1 MKSFLLKLHR
11 YIGLALAPF
20 MVIILVTG
28 MILAFKPILAPSIS
42 QQPVAEN
49 AAQLVQAV
57 ERLNNNNIRIN
68 SLELDQDGER
78 FWITGGG
85 VRSQSAY
92 ALSDGSFIG
101 TGGMSNDFFQTVK
114 SLHKSFLLDA
124 ETLVEW
130 LSYLMAA
137 VIVIGFF
144 ILMKP
149 RFRKTLMSWHNAL
162 GVWLLPLWLVL
173 PVTGVLMTNMIGGP
187 DVEQFSQN
195 SATIPVMVEHLQ
207 ETGQLEQLVSITSLK
222 GGRYMMVNLMSDAGL
237 ETVQIDADTLVASPV
252 ELNTYIPKVLHEGTW
267 AGAFSGW
274 LNFLVAGAL
283 LFFTCSGV
291 YSWVV
296 RSQRERN
303 ERLAVPVT
311 GGANEVLVAYATQT
325 GTAQGLAKDTVEYLQ
340 RHDVKAKISP
350 LASVTAQSMAQFK
363 ATLIIASTTGKGDMP
378 EGAKRFING
387 LLAAANLDATQIN
400 YSILALGDSS
410 YAQFCAAGIKL
421 EQSLQ
426 KIGAQATQPLVKAD
440 ADPIPAWSEWIQGV
454 AKSLGFTPS
463 AEVELPRSNDT
474 LVKAKLIERKRLDN
488 PEFSRNEVQMLLF
501 ELPNDIDF
509 RGGDL
514 FLVTP
519 PGEQQSRPYSV
530 GSDVLEG
537 NILRLTVSLHQ
548 FKDADGLV
556 RNGACSEY
564 LCHDLEVGQT
574 IDAVVRTHSSFHVP
588 EDNQPM
594 ILAGTGC
601 GIAPLVGFLPRLAK
615 DRRYTWLFFGNGHE
629 QGDNLYAEEWDK
641 AQQDGVISRIDRV
654 FDNQQRGYIQHQMI
668 THGEEI
674 FQLLQQQG
682 ARIFLCGRAN
692 TVGRGVEEALLS
704 IAQTHGGMSEEQA
717 QNWLTRLREEERIRE
732 DLFG

>member
-173 PVTGVLMTNMIGGP
+173 PVTGVLMTIMIGGP

-283 LFFTCSGV
+283 LFFTGSGV

-363 ATLIIASTTGKGDMP
+363 ATLIIASTTGEGDMP
-378 EGAKRFING
+378 EGAKRYTVVIISLKPHNFIG
-387 LLAAANLDATQIN
+387 
-400 YSILALGDSS
+400 
-410 YAQFCAAGIKL
+410 
-421 EQSLQ
+421 
-426 KIGAQATQPLVKAD
+426 
-440 ADPIPAWSEWIQGV
+440 
-454 AKSLGFTPS
+454 
-463 AEVELPRSNDT
+463 
-474 LVKAKLIERKRLDN
+474 
-488 PEFSRNEVQMLLF
+488 
-501 ELPNDIDF
+501 
-509 RGGDL
+509 
-514 FLVTP
+514 
-519 PGEQQSRPYSV
+519 SV
-530 GSDVLEG
+530 
-537 NILRLTVSLHQ
+537 
-548 FKDADGLV
+548 
-556 RNGACSEY
+556 
-564 LCHDLEVGQT
+564 
-574 IDAVVRTHSSFHVP
+574 
-588 EDNQPM
+588 
-594 ILAGTGC
+594 
-601 GIAPLVGFLPRLAK
+601 
-615 DRRYTWLFFGNGHE
+615 
-629 QGDNLYAEEWDK
+629 
-641 AQQDGVISRIDRV
+641 
-654 FDNQQRGYIQHQMI
+654 
-668 THGEEI
+668 
-674 FQLLQQQG
+674 
-682 ARIFLCGRAN
+682 
-692 TVGRGVEEALLS
+692 
-704 IAQTHGGMSEEQA
+704 
-717 QNWLTRLREEERIRE
+717 
-732 DLFG
+732 